1 MKHLKWR
8 GDLVIHYTE
17 EVMKKKSA
25 SDISVQSIVCWIV
38 EHLELYD
45 LPSKWREKLRII
57 SHQGKDS
64 LKSESWYV
72 EFTEEFQNNIF
83 KYMNGISIKGV
94 ISSSAFDAYLIPVG
108 RNKVPLGFLKSLYPD
123 WQISQ
128 RARIYEWLRKEEEIW
143 NQYLNVN
150 FIEFY
155 SVRGESIR
163 LCSDE
168 LRFAQLNTLGEE
180 IMKGEADIISVNE
193 NSMYAMLNG
202 VIDIL

>member
-1 MKHLKWR
+1 M
-8 GDLVIHYTE
+8 
-17 EVMKKKSA
+17 
-25 SDISVQSIVCWIV
+25 
-38 EHLELYD
+38 
-45 LPSKWREKLRII
+45 
-57 SHQGKDS
+57 
-64 LKSESWYV
+64 
-72 EFTEEFQNNIF
+72 
-83 KYMNGISIKGV
+83 
-94 ISSSAFDAYLIPVG
+94 IPVK

-123 WQISQ
+123 WKISQ
-128 RARIYEWLRKEEEIW
+128 RERIYEWLRKEEEIW
-143 NQYLNVN
+143 DQYLNVN

-155 SVRGESIR
+155 SVKGESIR